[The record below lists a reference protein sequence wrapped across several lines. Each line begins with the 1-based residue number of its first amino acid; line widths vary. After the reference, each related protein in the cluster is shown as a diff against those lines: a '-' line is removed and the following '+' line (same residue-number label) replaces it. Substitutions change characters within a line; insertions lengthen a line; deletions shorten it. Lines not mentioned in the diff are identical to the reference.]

1 MICRG
6 FLVPAI
12 FLNVLGIVGVR
23 SVGKQLA
30 ASNEAKAEPRKARPR
45 RLRRGGALIEGKMD
59 IEKVCK
65 NLRLG
70 SEKLALENAGK
81 KNAALEAVARALDK
95 NRELIISANGED
107 VRLAR
112 EAGTSESIIDRLLL
126 DEKRIDGIILSL
138 REVIGQTDPV
148 GEEVLGWKT
157 PNGMTIRQVRVP
169 LGVVAIIYE
178 SRPNVTV
185 DAFSLAYK
193 SGNAILLRGSSSAYN
208 SNKEI
213 VHVIKEALASVDG
226 GVPEAIE
233 LVEVLE
239 HDHSDVEQILNARG
253 LIDVCLPRGGKKL
266 IQNVVQNA
274 HVPVIET
281 GSGVCHLYVDS
292 EADLEMACR
301 VAENAKIQR
310 PSVCNAIECIVVH
323 SVVAEKF
330 LPMLD
335 ATFAGR
341 VKLHADER
349 AYKVL
354 QKVVSGVGRDGSTG
368 SATNVVPATDMDF
381 GNEYLD
387 YECCIKVVD
396 SIEEAISYINAHNT
410 KHSESIISESRANTR
425 LFQSMI
431 DASCVYVNA
440 STRFTD
446 GGEFGFGA
454 ELGISTQ
461 KLHARGPMGIKALTT
476 TKYLIDGE
484 GQIR

>member
-1 MICRG
+1 MDLKKITDSLRTASQKLA
-6 FLVPAI
+6 FQNASEK
-12 FLNVLGIVGVR
+12 NR
-23 SVGKQLA
+23 ALA
-30 ASNEAKAEPRKARPR
+30 A
-45 RLRRGGALIEGKMD
+45 
-59 IEKVCK
+59 
-65 NLRLG
+65 
-70 SEKLALENAGK
+70 
-81 KNAALEAVARALDK
+81 VADALDK
-95 NRELIISANGED
+95 NRASIIAANKADIDAARANGM
-107 VRLAR
+107 
-112 EAGTSESIIDRLLL
+112 SESIIDRLLL
-126 DEKRIDGIILSL
+126 NDKQIDGIIESL
-138 REVIGQTDPV
+138 RLVIGQTDPV
-148 GEEVLGWKT
+148 GEEVAGWKT

-178 SRPNVTV
+178 NRPNVTV

-193 SGNAILLRGSSSAYN
+193 SGNAILLRGSSSSYK
-208 SNKEI
+208 SNVEI
-213 VHVIKEALASVDG
+213 VRVIREALACIES

-233 LVEVLE
+233 LVEVRD
-239 HDHSDVEQILNARG
+239 HDHSDVDQILNAVG
-253 LIDVCLPRGGKKL
+253 MIDVCLPRGGKKL

-274 HVPVIET
+274 RVPVIET
-281 GSGVCHLYVDS
+281 GSGVCHLYID
-292 EADLEMACR
+292 EFADLEMACKI
-301 VAENAKIQR
+301 AENAKIQR

-323 SVVAEKF
+323 KAVAADF
-330 LPMLD
+330 LPKLE
-335 ATFAGR
+335 AKFAGR

-349 AYKVL
+349 AYEILKAAVPEPVPEALEGLEGPAATVL
-354 QKVVSGVGRDGSTG
+354 
-368 SATNVVPATDMDF
+368 PATDADF

-396 SIEEAISYINAHNT
+396 SIEEAISYINSHNT

-461 KLHARGPMGIKALTT
+461 KLHARGPMGIKVLTT

>member
-1 MICRG
+1 MNLESTCSSLR
-6 FLVPAI
+6 
-12 FLNVLGIVGVR
+12 
-23 SVGKQLA
+23 Q
-30 ASNEAKAEPRKARPR
+30 ASQ
-45 RLRRGGALIEGKMD
+45 
-59 IEKVCK
+59 
-65 NLRLG
+65 
-70 SEKLALENAGK
+70 KLALQNACE
-81 KNAALEAVARALDK
+81 KNAALKAVAAALDS
-95 NRELIISANGED
+95 NRGSIIAANEAD
-107 VRLAR
+107 VKAAR
-112 EAGTSESIIDRLLL
+112 QAGISESIIDRLLL
-126 DEKRIDGIILSL
+126 DNKRIDGIIASL

-148 GEEVLGWKT
+148 GEELAGWKT
-157 PNGMTIRQVRVP
+157 PNGMSIRQVRVP

-178 SRPNVTV
+178 NRPNVTV

-193 SGNAILLRGSSSAYN
+193 SGNSILLRGSSSSYN

-213 VHVIKEALASVDG
+213 VRVIKEALAKADG
-226 GVPEAIE
+226 AGAAIGVPEAIE
-233 LVEVLE
+233 LVEVRE
-239 HDHSDVEQILNARG
+239 HDHSDVDQILNAVG

-274 HVPVIET
+274 RVPVIET

-292 EADLEMACR
+292 EANLDMACK

-323 SVVAEKF
+323 SRIAADF
-330 LPMLD
+330 LPKLE
-335 ATFAGR
+335 TKFAGR

-349 AYKVL
+349 AYEILKNT
-354 QKVVSGVGRDGSTG
+354 VVECPQSGSIET
-368 SATNVVPATDMDF
+368 TLLPATEADF

-387 YECCIKVVD
+387 YECCIKTVD
-396 SIEEAISYINAHNT
+396 SIEEAISYINSHNT

-461 KLHARGPMGIKALTT
+461 KLHARGPMGIKVLTT